1 MIGPKNTPYAGGKFT
16 ININF
21 GQNYMFSPI
30 KILFVTKIFHPNVNQ
45 ESGKVAYENLNN
57 I

>member
-45 ESGKVAYENLNN
+45 ESGEVAYENLNN